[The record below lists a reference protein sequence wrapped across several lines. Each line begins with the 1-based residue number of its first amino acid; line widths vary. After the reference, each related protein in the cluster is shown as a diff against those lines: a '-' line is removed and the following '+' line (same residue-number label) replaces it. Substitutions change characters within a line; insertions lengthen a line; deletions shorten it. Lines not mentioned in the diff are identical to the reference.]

1 MTDRMDVIGQ
11 NGNDGLHYKHLEMV
25 YGNGGEEQD
34 PDGIDPHSGG
44 AKLDAGKP
52 RVGLVL
58 GGFARALREVSKV
71 GTFGANK
78 YSADGWKSVAG
89 GMERYTDAML
99 RHFMDEA
106 AGEAVDKDSQ
116 CLHAAQV
123 AWNALARLEFILQE
137 MDDEDRS
144 DRKPNG

>member
-123 AWNALARLEFILQE
+123 AWNALARLEFILE
-137 MDDEDRS
+137 ERD
-144 DRKPNG
+144 GA